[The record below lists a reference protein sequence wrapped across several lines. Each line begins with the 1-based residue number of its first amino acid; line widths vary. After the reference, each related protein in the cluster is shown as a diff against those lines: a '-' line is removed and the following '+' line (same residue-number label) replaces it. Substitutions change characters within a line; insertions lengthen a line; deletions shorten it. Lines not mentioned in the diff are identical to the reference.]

1 MNDKLKRLL
10 GNSIKSRLDD
20 LSKTPKELA
29 NHCEV
34 KSYIIY
40 RWIEGVSYPSY
51 PHLFKVCNFLN
62 CSIPYLL
69 QKEDKIGFSTNQ
81 ARLLSLMKERLG
93 LLHLKIER
101 LRKEV
106 PAVTSRIARNA

>member
-1 MNDKLKRLL
+1 MNDKLKTLL
-10 GNSIKSRLDD
+10 GNRIKSRLDD
-20 LSKTPKELA
+20 LRKTPKELA
-29 NHCEV
+29 DYCEV
-34 KSYIIY
+34 KNYIVY

-51 PHLFKVCNFLN
+51 PHLFKVSNFLS

-69 QKEDKIGFSTNQ
+69 QKEDKIGFSRNQ
-81 ARLLSLMKERLG
+81 ARVLSLMKERLG

-106 PAVTSRIARNA
+106 SAVAGIIARNT